1 MKKVLYYLDH
11 YFEETILSC
20 FVAYFVF
27 ATALQVFARL
37 VLKVS
42 MPWTEETARYTL
54 IWMTFLGSSFA
65 AKRGTHIRVD
75 ILETS
80 IHKGRSAVHVISY
93 AIFLVFTVVM
103 TAVGIQICVNLV
115 AMPQYSTVLH
125 IPMLYVYLALPVGM
139 GLTAFRVL
147 QRMWRQSTAK
157 KKEGE
162 GK

>member
-11 YFEETILSC
+11 YLEEAILSC

-80 IHKGRSAVHVISY
+80 IHKGRGVIYAISY

-103 TAVGIQICVNLV
+103 TAVGFQICANLA
-115 AMPQYSTVLH
+115 AMLQYSTVLH
-125 IPMLYVYLALPVGM
+125 IPMLYIYLALPVGM
-139 GLTAFRVL
+139 GLTTFRVL
-147 QRMWRQSTAK
+147 QKIWRESLAK

-162 GK
+162 KT

>member
-11 YFEETILSC
+11 YFEEAILSC

-42 MPWTEETARYTL
+42 MPWTEETSRYTL
-54 IWMTFLGSSFA
+54 IWMTVLGSAFA
-65 AKRGTHIRVD
+65 AKKGTHIRVD

-80 IHKGRSAVHVISY
+80 IHKGRGIVRVISY

-103 TAVGIQICVNLV
+103 TVVGIQICVDLL

-125 IPMLYVYLALPVGM
+125 IPMLYIYLALPVGM
-139 GLTAFRVL
+139 GLTTFRVL
-147 QRMWRQSTAK
+147 QKMWCQSVAK
-157 KKEGE
+157 KKGGE
-162 GK
+162 WK

>member
-11 YFEETILSC
+11 YLEEAILSC

-80 IHKGRSAVHVISY
+80 IHKGRGVIYAISY

-103 TAVGIQICVNLV
+103 TAVGFQICANLA

-125 IPMLYVYLALPVGM
+125 IPMLYIYLAPPGGDGTDDLS
-139 GLTAFRVL
+139 GLAEDMARE
-147 QRMWRQSTAK
+147 SCE
-157 KKEGE
+157 KERG
-162 GK
+162 

>member
-11 YFEETILSC
+11 YFEEVILSC
-20 FVAYFVF
+20 FVAFFVF

-54 IWMTFLGSSFA
+54 IWMTFLGSAFA
-65 AKRGTHIRVD
+65 AKKGTHIRVD

-80 IHKGRSAVHVISY
+80 LHKGCGVIHTVSY
-93 AIFLVFTVVM
+93 VIFLVFTVTM
-103 TAVGIQICVNLV
+103 TVVGIQICSKFA

-125 IPMLYVYLALPVGM
+125 IPILYVYLALPVGM
-139 GLTAFRVL
+139 GLTTFRVL
-147 QRMWRQSTAK
+147 QKMWRQYREK